1 MTDAELDIV
10 ALKRGID
17 AFDQEEARDKW
28 NETHDKIECVACG
41 GGYSLTPGLEPTALC
56 DSCGH
61 DLVPRLITAL
71 ESARRERD
79 EARRLLH
86 ELNKAGGL

>member
-41 GGYSLTPGLEPTALC
+41 GG
-56 DSCGH
+56 
-61 DLVPRLITAL
+61 
-71 ESARRERD
+71 
-79 EARRLLH
+79 
-86 ELNKAGGL
+86 

>member
-1 MTDAELDIV
+1 MTDAELEEAASRIHATGDT
-10 ALKRGID
+10 ALVGSDVRDFALAVLERLRCCERCTGEPHKC
-17 AFDQEEARDKW
+17 DQERIAAAEGRTD
-28 NETHDKIECVACG
+28 
-41 GGYSLTPGLEPTALC
+41 
-56 DSCGH
+56 
-61 DLVPRLITAL
+61 RLILEL